1 MAGLACRKCACG
13 VCAALCSPRPKRTGR
28 AHCSPGASPFSL
40 SQRLRYRSLVSSLGA
55 SSPVFARSCIQR
67 KGARSSSA
75 CLSLLLLVTSTP
87 SPPPRC
93 TPWLLHHPTQ
103 REACRRIS
111 SCSWRETMRS
121 MISPSPRTSRM
132 RPVSGSKTSR
142 TAAST
147 ARRRK
152 ARTYNI
158 RMSTHQRSVTAAT
171 VELVL
176 ACDAACCAAC
186 ASGRSGAIAS
196 RRTSDPNPHQGA
208 ICERQ
213 P

>member
-1 MAGLACRKCACG
+1 MACRKCACG

-111 SCSWRETMRS
+111 SCSV
-121 MISPSPRTSRM
+121 SPPYFVGTGMSRPALL
-132 RPVSGSKTSR
+132 RHRHVKPQ
-142 TAAST
+142 
-147 ARRRK
+147 
-152 ARTYNI
+152 Y
-158 RMSTHQRSVTAAT
+158 
-171 VELVL
+171 
-176 ACDAACCAAC
+176 
-186 ASGRSGAIAS
+186 AS
-196 RRTSDPNPHQGA
+196 RLENSYREVKQWMQEDLGGQFVTIDHFDNGLEQFVQSIYNNTSSTNSSKDYSRAVHAVLSVQSRHKHLRG
-208 ICERQ
+208 Q
-213 P
+213 L